1 MIQIFRKFRIFLFQV
16 ITVQVILLMLT
27 MGNLKGKSAPNE
39 FEAIR
44 SDTNFKE
51 SEIEDWYRW
60 YKSVISDCPGKRMDI
75 VEFKKIYS
83 RMYPSG
89 VEDKYVEHVFRS
101 FDTNGDEVIDFREF
115 MVSLYVTA
123 RGTLTQKLEWAFKVY
138 DINGDGFI
146 TRNEM
151 LEIFLAMH
159 KMIGEPKCCS
169 EDASKSIESLVDDI
183 IRRLDKDL
191 DGKLSLEEFVEGS
204 KNNPTVIS
212 KLSQINRKSSL
223 KYSSPIIL

>member
-1 MIQIFRKFRIFLFQV
+1 
-16 ITVQVILLMLT
+16 
-27 MGNLKGKSAPNE
+27 MGNLKGKAVHND
-39 FEAIR
+39 FEVIR
-44 SDTNFKE
+44 ADTNFKQ

-101 FDTNGDEVIDFREF
+101 FDTNGDDVIDFREF
-115 MVSLYVTA
+115 MLSLSATA

-151 LEIFLAMH
+151 LEIYLAVH
-159 KMIGEPKCCS
+159 KMIGDQKLCLE
-169 EDASKSIESLVDDI
+169 EASKPIEALVDDI

-204 KNNPTVIS
+204 KNNPTIIS

-223 KYSSPIIL
+223 QYSTPIVL